1 MNLRPFV
8 CSAFALLVLPALAE
22 PIQTGLEAEE
32 PSAVTDTATL
42 TRELFQACE
51 QGDTEK
57 VRILLQQ
64 GAEVNVRNMKDFTPV
79 GIAIKNGHTAN
90 FLRDFSAPMQL
101 ASLRSAPSLRSGRRI
116 YAVNCKIKCDTL

>member
-8 CSAFALLVLPALAE
+8 YSVLALMALPALAE
-22 PIQTGLEAEE
+22 PIQTGLEAEDLA
-32 PSAVTDTATL
+32 AVTDTATL

-64 GAEVNVRNMKDFTPV
+64 GAEVNVRNM
-79 GIAIKNGHTAN
+79 NN
-90 FLRDFSAPMQL
+90 
-101 ASLRSAPSLRSGRRI
+101 
-116 YAVNCKIKCDTL
+116 